1 MARDYGALYPV
12 ARAVLTPLFKASW
25 RVHTEGLDRVPEDGG
40 AIVCPNHVSVLD
52 SFFVP
57 LVLPRRITYVGK
69 AEYLD
74 DWKTRYLFPAIG
86 MIPIDRSGGD
96 AAKAALD
103 AAGLE
108 HPKNAVAR
116 FLDIYDGRL
125 TNHTRVY
132 DGILDTLNAA
142 RSRASLAVL
151 TNKPLAPT
159 TKLLDA
165 FDIRGLF
172 QSVVGGDGPYPR
184 KPDPEGLLA
193 IMATVGVPPS
203 RTLMVGD
210 SAVDYETALRASARA
225 CIVSYGFGFRSFA
238 RDQIQGSHS
247 VVDDV
252 QGLRGVIERF
262 LRE

>member
-1 MARDYGALYPV
+1 MGDANFVGHLQSLIAFDLDGTLIDSHRDLAESANQLISE
-12 ARAVLTPLFKASW
+12 L
-25 RVHTEGLDRVPEDGG
+25 GG
-40 AIVCPNHVSVLD
+40 A
-52 SFFVP
+52 P
-57 LVLPRRITYVGK
+57 LSEDAVG
-69 AEYLD
+69 
-74 DWKTRYLFPAIG
+74 G
-86 MIPIDRSGGD
+86 MVGGG
-96 AAKAALD
+96 AALLVKRALD